1 MAQVVPQFDTVIH
14 ARHRLQICSLLG
26 GVDAL
31 SFATVQETL
40 QVSDYV
46 VSKHVRV
53 LADAGYVTT
62 RKQRHGGRSQTW
74 LSLTE
79 AGRRALE
86 SHLAE
91 LRRITALG
99 SEDGSAP

>member
-1 MAQVVPQFDTVIH
+1 MTQALPQFDAVIH

-31 SFATVQETL
+31 SFTTVQETL

-53 LADAGYVTT
+53 LVEAGYLTS
-62 RKQRHGGRSQTW
+62 RKERHGGRPQTW
-74 LSLTE
+74 LSLTVQ
-79 AGRRALE
+79 GHRALE
-86 SHLAE
+86 AHLAE
-91 LRRITALG
+91 LRRITDLG
-99 SEDGSAP
+99 VG

>member
-1 MAQVVPQFDTVIH
+1 MTQAVPQFDSVIH

-26 GVDAL
+26 GVEAL
-31 SFATVQETL
+31 SFATAQETL

-53 LADAGYVTT
+53 LVEAGYVTT
-62 RKQRHGGRSQTW
+62 SKQAHGGRSHTW

-79 AGRRALE
+79 TGRRALE

-91 LRRITALG
+91 LRRITAPG
-99 SEDGSAP
+99 SEDGPGR